1 MTWISAMPV
10 EKLLRQGK
18 LVAKLGGKQ
27 IALFAAGD
35 TVLACN
41 NRCPHEGYPLREG
54 TLDEACVLTCNWHG
68 WKFDLRT
75 GDNLLRGDRLRT
87 YPTRI
92 VDGAVWVDVTDPP
105 PERQMAQ
112 ALANLRTA
120 FDDHEYDRMAR
131 ELARLRKSDADP
143 ADAVAAAIEWSHARL
158 RFGTTHA
165 YPAAAGWLA
174 LHDGTTDG
182 TTDGETRLV
191 CLVEA
196 IGHMAWDCLREPTY
210 PFAAD
215 VMPYDDVAFST
226 AIESQDEDRAVALL
240 RGALA
245 GGLRFT
251 DLERALSAAAL
262 RHYADF
268 GHSLIYVVHT
278 GRLIERLG
286 SRVEVP
292 LLLALVRSLVNAS
305 REDLIPE
312 FRGYASALRAWPPA
326 NGASKGGAPRLS
338 DLLDRSVDATMAAI
352 TRQAGR
358 ASAEGLYDVLL
369 AASAMNLLRYDTH
382 YQERADNNVVD
393 NIGWLDFTHGI
404 TFANAVRLQCRK
416 FPELWPQ
423 GLLQM
428 ACFAGRNSGFVDR
441 NISIDDWRVRDAQSF
456 ERQCLARL
464 MDHAEP
470 DYIHSSHLLKTFI
483 AAREEVDESA
493 CAETAVTVLAAVGRY
508 FAEPLKRKHAR
519 RTVHQALEF
528 VALED

>member
-1 MTWISAMPV
+1 MTWIAAMPI
-10 EKLLRQGK
+10 EKLRRDGK

-35 TVLACN
+35 AILACN

-105 PERQMAQ
+105 PEQRRAQ

-131 ELARLRKSDADP
+131 ELARLRKSNADP

-174 LHDGTTDG
+174 LHDTTTDS
-182 TTDGETRLV
+182 ETRLV

-196 IGHMAWDCLREPTY
+196 IGHMAWDCLREPAY
-210 PFAAD
+210 PFAAE
-215 VMPYDDVAFST
+215 VMPYDEAAF
-226 AIESQDEDRAVALL
+226 AAALESQDEDRAVALL

-245 GGLRFT
+245 GGLRFV
-251 DLERALSAAAL
+251 DLERALTAAAL

-268 GHSLIYVVHT
+268 GHSLIYVVHA
-278 GRLIERLG
+278 GRLIDRLG
-286 SRVEVP
+286 ARVEAP
-292 LLLALVRSLVNAS
+292 LLLALVRALVNAS

-312 FRGYASALRAWPPA
+312 FRGYPKALQAWPRA
-326 NGASKGGAPRLS
+326 NGERKSDAPRFA
-338 DLLDRSVDATMAAI
+338 DLLDRSIDATMAAV
-352 TRQAGR
+352 TQQAEH
-358 ASAEGLYDVLL
+358 ASVEDLYNALL
-369 AASAMNLLRYDTH
+369 AACAMNLLRYDIH
-382 YQERADNNVVD
+382 YQERTDNNVAD

-404 TFANAVRLQCRK
+404 TFANAVRLQCGK

-428 ACFAGRNSGFVDR
+428 ACFVGRNSSFVDK
-441 NISIDDWRVRDAQSF
+441 NIAIDDWRVRDRRSF
-456 ERQCLARL
+456 EQQCLGRI
-464 MDHAEP
+464 MDHGEP
-470 DYIHSSHLLKTFI
+470 DYIHSSHLVKTFI
-483 AAREEVDESA
+483 AAREEADTSA
-493 CAETAVTVLAAVGRY
+493 REETAATVLAAVSRY
-508 FAEPLKRKHAR
+508 FAEPLKRKHAK
-519 RTVHQALEF
+519 RTAHQALDF

>member
-1 MTWISAMPV
+1 MTWIAAMPV
-10 EKLLRQGK
+10 EKLRRDGK
-18 LVAKLGGKQ
+18 RVAKLGGKQ
-27 IALFAAGD
+27 IALFAFGD

-54 TLDEACVLTCNWHG
+54 TLDDACVLTCNWHG

-75 GDNLLRGDRLRT
+75 GDNLLQGDRLRT

-92 VDGAVWVDVTDPP
+92 ADGAVWVDVTDPP
-105 PERQMAQ
+105 PEERRAR

-131 ELARLRKSDADP
+131 ELARLRKSNADP
-143 ADAVAAAIEWSHARL
+143 VDAVAEAIEWSHERL

-174 LHDGTTDG
+174 LHDGTADE
-182 TTDGETRLV
+182 ETRLV

-196 IGHMAWDCLREPTY
+196 IGHMAWDCLREPSY
-210 PFAAD
+210 PFNAEAL
-215 VMPYDDVAFST
+215 PYDEFTFMA
-226 AIESQDEDRAVALL
+226 AIESQDEDNAVALL

-245 GGLRFT
+245 GGLHFA
-251 DLERALSAAAL
+251 DIERALTAAAL

-268 GHSLIYVVHT
+268 GHSLIYVVHS

-286 SRVEVP
+286 RRVEEP
-292 LLLALVRSLVNAS
+292 LLLALVRSLINAS

-312 FRGYASALRAWPPA
+312 FRGYAKVLEAWPRA
-326 NGASKGGAPRLS
+326 NGQSESTPPRIV
-338 DLLDRSVDATMAAI
+338 DMLDRSVDATMMVVAQ
-352 TRQAGR
+352 QAEH
-358 ASAEGLYDVLL
+358 ASTEDLHDALL
-369 AASAMNLLRYDTH
+369 AACAMNMLRYDMR
-382 YQERADNNVVD
+382 YQERTENGVAE

-416 FPELWPQ
+416 FPDLWPQ

-428 ACFAGRNSGFVDR
+428 ACFVGRNSGFVDED
-441 NISIDDWRVRDAQSF
+441 IKVEDWRVRDRPSF
-456 ERQCLARL
+456 ERQCLGRIL
-464 MDHAEP
+464 DHGEP
-470 DYIHSSHLLKTFI
+470 DYIHSSHLVKTFI
-483 AAREEVDESA
+483 AAREEVDAGPRE
-493 CAETAVTVLAAVGRY
+493 ETAAAVLAAVGRY
-508 FAEPLKRKHAR
+508 FTAPLKRKHAKR
-519 RTVHQALEF
+519 IAHQALDF

>member
-1 MTWISAMPV
+1 MTWISAVPL
-10 EKLLRQGK
+10 ERLRRDGK
-18 LVAKLGGKQ
+18 VVAKLGGKQ

-35 TVLACN
+35 AVLACN

-54 TLDEACVLTCNWHG
+54 TLDDACVLTCNWHG

-105 PERQMAQ
+105 PEQRREQ

-131 ELARLRKSDADP
+131 ELARLRKSNADP

-174 LHDGTTDG
+174 LHDGTTDS
-182 TTDGETRLV
+182 ETRLV

-196 IGHMAWDCLREPTY
+196 IGHMAWDCLREQAH
-210 PFAAD
+210 PFTAE
-215 VMPYDDVAFST
+215 VVPYDDVAFST
-226 AIESQDEDRAVALL
+226 AIESQDEDKAVALL

-245 GGLRFT
+245 DGLRFI
-251 DLERALSAAAL
+251 DLEHALSTAAL

-278 GRLIERLG
+278 GRLIDRLG
-286 SRVEVP
+286 SRVEAP

-312 FRGYASALRAWPPA
+312 FRGYAKVLRAWPPA
-326 NGASKGGAPRLS
+326 NGAPKGDAPRLS
-338 DLLDRSVDATMAAI
+338 DLLDRSVDATMAAV
-352 TRQAGR
+352 TRQAEHT
-358 ASAEGLYDVLL
+358 SAEELYDALL
-369 AASAMNLLRYDTH
+369 AACAMNLLRYDTH

-441 NISIDDWRVRDAQSF
+441 NIAIDDWRVRDEQWF
-456 ERQCLARL
+456 ERQCLARI
-464 MDHAEP
+464 MDHGEP
-470 DYIHSSHLLKTFI
+470 DYIHSSHLVKTFI
-483 AAREEVDESA
+483 AAREEVAAGPRED
-493 CAETAVTVLAAVGRY
+493 TATAVLAAVSRY
-508 FAEPLKRKHAR
+508 IAAPLKRKHAK
-519 RTVHQALEF
+519 RTAHQALDF

>member
-1 MTWISAMPV
+1 MTWISAMTV
-10 EKLLRQGK
+10 EKLRRDGK

-35 TVLACN
+35 AVLACN

-105 PERQMAQ
+105 PEQRMAQ

-131 ELARLRKSDADP
+131 ELARLRKSNADS
-143 ADAVAAAIEWSHARL
+143 ADAVGAAIEWSHARL

-174 LHDGTTDG
+174 LHDGTTDS
-182 TTDGETRLV
+182 ETRLV

-196 IGHMAWDCLREPTY
+196 IGHVAWDCLREPAY
-210 PFAAD
+210 PFTAE

-226 AIESQDEDRAVALL
+226 AIEWQDEDKAVALL
-240 RGALA
+240 RGALEN
-245 GGLRFT
+245 GLRFA
-251 DLERALSAAAL
+251 DLDRALTAAAL

-268 GHSLIYVVHT
+268 WHSLIYVAHT
-278 GRLIERLG
+278 GRLIDRLG
-286 SRVEVP
+286 PRVEAP

-312 FRGYASALRAWPPA
+312 FRGYARALQAWPRG
-326 NGASKGGAPRLS
+326 NGEARRGKPGFADMLG
-338 DLLDRSVDATMAAI
+338 RSIDATMAVVTQLAEHV
-352 TRQAGR
+352 
-358 ASAEGLYDVLL
+358 SAEDLYDALL
-369 AASAMNLLRYDTH
+369 GACAMNLLRYDMH
-382 YQERADNNVVD
+382 YQERTDNNVAD
-393 NIGWLDFTHGI
+393 NIGWLDFTHGL

-428 ACFAGRNSGFVDR
+428 ACFVGRNHGFVDKS
-441 NISIDDWRVRDAQSF
+441 IAIDDWRVRDEQSF
-456 ERQCLARL
+456 QRQCLVRI
-464 MDHAEP
+464 MDHGEP
-470 DYIHSSHLLKTFI
+470 DYVHSSHLVKTFI
-483 AAREEVDESA
+483 AAREEVAAGPRE
-493 CAETAVTVLAAVGRY
+493 ETAAAVLAAVSRY
-508 FAEPLKRKHAR
+508 FAAPLKRKHAR
-519 RTVHQALEF
+519 RTAHQALDF